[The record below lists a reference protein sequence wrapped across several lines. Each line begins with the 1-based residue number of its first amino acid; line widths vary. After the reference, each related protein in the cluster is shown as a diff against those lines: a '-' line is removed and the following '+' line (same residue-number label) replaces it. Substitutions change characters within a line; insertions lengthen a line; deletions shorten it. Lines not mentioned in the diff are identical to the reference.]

1 MKDKTKS
8 ILVAL
13 SFIVAMILFVWG
25 FNFLKGKSILK
36 NQLTLYAVYDNSK
49 GLLPGD
55 LVTING
61 MQVGTVS
68 SLKFHPR
75 QDGSVIVTFTI
86 NNDLE
91 MPSNTKAKLS
101 SSLMGS
107 VSIELILGDSR
118 QLLQSGDTLVSQSDT
133 GTMEMISE
141 TILPIKNNLETLLV
155 SLNDLTNNLNDLIN
169 NELKYDLN
177 RGVDNFANS
186 MENIKVISADLQQLV
201 DSEDG
206 KLVQVVNNLEVI
218 TEDFAVVSDSLKR
231 IDYNRMILSLE
242 NCIAEF
248 NALLEGIN
256 NGEGS
261 AGLLVKDDSL
271 YINVNE
277 TVATLQS
284 LLDEIKANLDK
295 LITQYPSGMSV
306 NSLLAA
312 KNFGVFQEHIL
323 VGNGAAELIKSI
335 MEKTTGRIG
344 FIKPTFEEYPN
355 RYNNESVIFVPDN
368 TDLSYTAKDLMDFY
382 ADKNIGTLV
391 LINPDNPSGNYIPY
405 NDLLSLI
412 KWCSD
417 KNIRIIVDESFCDF
431 ADEGRTLINEDVIN
445 QFKNLIIIK
454 SISKSYGVPGLR
466 LGILVSTDNKLVSE
480 MKKDVAIWNIN
491 SIGEFYMQIAE
502 KYNFLSYGDSMFIC

>member
-101 SSLMGS
+101 SSLMGT

-231 IDYNRMILSLE
+231 IDYNRMVLSLE

-284 LLDEIKANLDK
+284 LLDEIKANPKK
-295 LITQYPSGMSV
+295 LK
-306 NSLLAA
+306 L
-312 KNFGVFQEHIL
+312 
-323 VGNGAAELIKSI
+323 SI
-335 MEKTTGRIG
+335 
-344 FIKPTFEEYPN
+344 F
-355 RYNNESVIFVPDN
+355 
-368 TDLSYTAKDLMDFY
+368 
-382 ADKNIGTLV
+382 
-391 LINPDNPSGNYIPY
+391 
-405 NDLLSLI
+405 
-412 KWCSD
+412 
-417 KNIRIIVDESFCDF
+417 
-431 ADEGRTLINEDVIN
+431 
-445 QFKNLIIIK
+445 
-454 SISKSYGVPGLR
+454 
-466 LGILVSTDNKLVSE
+466 
-480 MKKDVAIWNIN
+480 
-491 SIGEFYMQIAE
+491 
-502 KYNFLSYGDSMFIC
+502 

>member
-186 MENIKVISADLQQLV
+186 MENIKVISANLQQLV

-284 LLDEIKANLDK
+284 LLDEIKANPKK
-295 LITQYPSGMSV
+295 LK
-306 NSLLAA
+306 L
-312 KNFGVFQEHIL
+312 
-323 VGNGAAELIKSI
+323 SI
-335 MEKTTGRIG
+335 
-344 FIKPTFEEYPN
+344 F
-355 RYNNESVIFVPDN
+355 
-368 TDLSYTAKDLMDFY
+368 
-382 ADKNIGTLV
+382 
-391 LINPDNPSGNYIPY
+391 
-405 NDLLSLI
+405 
-412 KWCSD
+412 
-417 KNIRIIVDESFCDF
+417 
-431 ADEGRTLINEDVIN
+431 
-445 QFKNLIIIK
+445 
-454 SISKSYGVPGLR
+454 
-466 LGILVSTDNKLVSE
+466 
-480 MKKDVAIWNIN
+480 
-491 SIGEFYMQIAE
+491 
-502 KYNFLSYGDSMFIC
+502 

>member
-284 LLDEIKANLDK
+284 LLDEIKANPKK
-295 LITQYPSGMSV
+295 LK
-306 NSLLAA
+306 L
-312 KNFGVFQEHIL
+312 
-323 VGNGAAELIKSI
+323 SI
-335 MEKTTGRIG
+335 
-344 FIKPTFEEYPN
+344 F
-355 RYNNESVIFVPDN
+355 
-368 TDLSYTAKDLMDFY
+368 
-382 ADKNIGTLV
+382 
-391 LINPDNPSGNYIPY
+391 
-405 NDLLSLI
+405 
-412 KWCSD
+412 
-417 KNIRIIVDESFCDF
+417 
-431 ADEGRTLINEDVIN
+431 
-445 QFKNLIIIK
+445 
-454 SISKSYGVPGLR
+454 
-466 LGILVSTDNKLVSE
+466 
-480 MKKDVAIWNIN
+480 
-491 SIGEFYMQIAE
+491 
-502 KYNFLSYGDSMFIC
+502 

>member
-186 MENIKVISADLQQLV
+186 MENIKVVSADLQQLV

-284 LLDEIKANLDK
+284 LLDEIKANPKK
-295 LITQYPSGMSV
+295 LK
-306 NSLLAA
+306 L
-312 KNFGVFQEHIL
+312 
-323 VGNGAAELIKSI
+323 SI
-335 MEKTTGRIG
+335 
-344 FIKPTFEEYPN
+344 F
-355 RYNNESVIFVPDN
+355 
-368 TDLSYTAKDLMDFY
+368 
-382 ADKNIGTLV
+382 
-391 LINPDNPSGNYIPY
+391 
-405 NDLLSLI
+405 
-412 KWCSD
+412 
-417 KNIRIIVDESFCDF
+417 
-431 ADEGRTLINEDVIN
+431 
-445 QFKNLIIIK
+445 
-454 SISKSYGVPGLR
+454 
-466 LGILVSTDNKLVSE
+466 
-480 MKKDVAIWNIN
+480 
-491 SIGEFYMQIAE
+491 
-502 KYNFLSYGDSMFIC
+502 